1 MPNPSSEKILP
12 KGLTS
17 QEALDRFERFGP
29 NELSSQK
36 TTFWKLIL
44 SVVSE
49 PMLSLLILC
58 GILYAVLGN
67 LEEAGMLSVAVIAVI
82 SITIYQNNKSQNALS
97 SLKELAPLKAR
108 IIRDGKI
115 KILPSREVVPG
126 DVVILQEGDRISAD
140 GFLTFSLNLNVDE
153 SLLTGESASIQKEA
167 EPPSERNMQNPA
179 NTNSFV
185 FAGSTV
191 VAGEAVFQV
200 AATGDSTEIGKIG
213 KELQTISQSPSPL
226 QTEIKRFTIAFSLF
240 AGVLCLFLIVG
251 LGLRHGRWLEA
262 FLAGLTFSMAV
273 LPEEIPVVL
282 SVFFSLGAWRISKIG
297 VLTKNLSAIETL
309 GAATVLCVD
318 KTGTL
323 TENNMKVRGLYCEG
337 EFLQCDSKLL
347 EIPERFHSLLEFA
360 LLASKKDPYDPMEK
374 AIRELGVTFLSGTE
388 HIHEWELKKEYPL
401 SSKLMA
407 LSYAWSSREN
417 EEVLQIGAKGA
428 PEAIFDLCHFSKELL
443 NELENVVERYSSQ
456 GFRILGVAKSK
467 VKTRGVPDD
476 QHDLTFD
483 FLGLI
488 LLEDP
493 IRESVPASVLECKR
507 AGIKVVMITGDHA
520 GTAKSIAKQIGF
532 DSCETVLS
540 GDELE
545 ALTEDELAFRLDQVR
560 IFCRIRPH
568 QKLKIVRGFQSKGET
583 VAMTGDGVNDTLAL
597 HASHI
602 GISMGKRGT
611 DVAREASD
619 LVLLDDN
626 FSSIVKAVML
636 GRRIYENIQKSV
648 SYIISVH
655 IPIIGMSLLPVFTG
669 DPLYFFPA
677 HILLM
682 ELIIDPACIL
692 VFEGVDAEKRIYA
705 SPPRRGKESLM
716 SFQNASLSLL
726 RGGLILLVLI
736 GVSFWGKHEHWTFE
750 KIRSVAFLC
759 LVSSNLGMILTHLS
773 KDLPFY
779 RVLSRSNTILYWI
792 SGLTILILI
801 LIFHVDLFT
810 HLFGFERIRLVD
822 VVSSVSIGLIVS
834 LVWESKKIK
843 DSFYLR
849 IRTAS

>member
-1 MPNPSSEKILP
+1 MPNPSYEKNLP
-12 KGLTS
+12 KGQS
-17 QEALDRFERFGP
+17 SKEAFEKLKRFGP

-36 TTFWKLIL
+36 ESFWKMIL
-44 SVVSE
+44 SVISE

-58 GILYAVLGN
+58 GILYGVLGN
-67 LEEAGMLSVAVIAVI
+67 LEEAGMLSLAVIAVI
-82 SITIYQNNKSQNALS
+82 SITIYQNNKSKNALA

-108 IIRDGKI
+108 VIRDGKVT
-115 KILPSREVVPG
+115 ILPSREVVPG

-153 SLLTGESASIQKEA
+153 SLLTGESASIQKESIA
-167 EPPSERNMQNPA
+167 DLEKNIQNSA
-179 NTNSFV
+179 SRQGLV
-185 FAGSTV
+185 FAGCTV
-191 VAGEAVFQV
+191 VAGEGVFQV
-200 AATGDSTEIGKIG
+200 IATGDSTEIGKIG
-213 KELQTISQSPSPL
+213 RELKNISQSESPL
-226 QTEIKRFTIAFSLF
+226 QAEIKRFTITFSLF
-240 AGVLCLFLIVG
+240 AGVLCIFLIVG

-262 FLAGLTFSMAV
+262 ILAGLTFSMAV

-337 EFLQCDSKLL
+337 EHLECDSKLL

-374 AIRELGVTFLSGTE
+374 AIRDLGITFLSGTE
-388 HIHEWELKKEYPL
+388 HIHFDWELKKEYPL

-407 LSYAWSSREN
+407 LSYAWLSRED
-417 EEVLQIGAKGA
+417 EEVLIGAKGA
-428 PEAIFDLCHFSKELL
+428 PEAIFDLCHFPKELL
-443 NELENVVERYSSQ
+443 NEWANVVEKYSSQ

-467 VKTRGVPDD
+467 AKTQGIPEN
-476 QHDLTFD
+476 QHDLSFD

-488 LLEDP
+488 FLEDP

-520 GTAKSIAKQIGF
+520 GTAKSIANQIGF
-532 DSCETVLS
+532 DPSESVIG

-545 ALTEDELAFRLDQVR
+545 TLSDEELVSRLDHVR

-568 QKLKIVRGFQSKGET
+568 QKLKIVRCFQSKGET

-597 HASHI
+597 HAAHI

-655 IPIIGMSLLPVFTG
+655 IPIIGMSLLPVLTG

-677 HILLM
+677 HVLLL
-682 ELIIDPACIL
+682 ELIIDPACTL
-692 VFEGVDAEKRIYA
+692 VFEGVDAEKHIYA
-705 SPPRRGKESLM
+705 SPPRRGKENLI
-716 SFQNASLSLL
+716 SFRNASVSLI
-726 RGGLILLVLI
+726 RGGLIFLALVAL
-736 GVSFWGKHEHWTFE
+736 SFWGKHEHWTFE
-750 KIRSVAFLC
+750 KIRSLSFLC
-759 LVSSNLGMILTHLS
+759 LVSSNLGMILIHLS
-773 KDLPFY
+773 KELPFY
-779 RVLSRSNTILYWI
+779 KVLSKSNPIFYWI
-792 SGLTILILI
+792 CTLTILILA
-801 LIFHVDLFT
+801 LIFHVDLLT
-810 HLFGFERIRLVD
+810 HLFGFEKISSID
-822 VVSSVSIGLIVS
+822 VFSSVAIGLSVS
-834 LVWESKKIK
+834 LLWELPKIQ
-843 DSFYLR
+843 DNS
-849 IRTAS
+849 

>member
-1 MPNPSSEKILP
+1 MTDPSFEKYSS
-12 KGLTS
+12 KGLNS
-17 QEALDRFERFGP
+17 EEAFKRLKRFGP

-36 TTFWKLIL
+36 ESFWKVIL
-44 SVVSE
+44 SVITE

-67 LEEAGMLSVAVIAVI
+67 LEEAGMLSIAVVAVI
-82 SITIYQNNKSQNALS
+82 SITIYQNNKSQNALA

-108 IIRDGKI
+108 VIRDGKI
-115 KILPSREVVPG
+115 SILPSREVVPD
-126 DVVILQEGDRISAD
+126 DVIILQEGDRISAD
-140 GFLTFSLNLNVDE
+140 GFLIFSLNLNVDE
-153 SLLTGESASIQKEA
+153 SLLTGESVSIPKESKTD
-167 EPPSERNMQNPA
+167 SEKNIQNSA
-179 NTNSFV
+179 DTKSLV

-191 VAGEAVFQV
+191 VAGEGMFQV
-200 AATGDSTEIGKIG
+200 TATGDSTEIGKIG
-213 KELQTISQSPSPL
+213 KELQTISQSSSPL

-240 AGVLCLFLIVG
+240 AGILCVFLVVG

-309 GAATVLCVD
+309 GASTVLCVD

-337 EFLQCDSKLL
+337 EFLECNSKLL
-347 EIPERFHSLLEFA
+347 EIPEKFHSLLEFA

-374 AIRELGVTFLSGTE
+374 AIQDLGVTFLSGTE
-388 HIHEWELKKEYPL
+388 HIHFDWELKKEYPL
-401 SSKLMA
+401 SPKLMA
-407 LSYAWSSREN
+407 LSYAWLSREN
-417 EEVLQIGAKGA
+417 EDVLFVGAKGA
-428 PEAIFDLCHFSKELL
+428 PEAIFDLCHFPQELL
-443 NELENVVERYSSQ
+443 NEWEAVVEKYSSR

-467 VKTRGVPDD
+467 TKTRGIPDD
-476 QHDLTFD
+476 QHDLSFD
-483 FLGLI
+483 FLGLV

-520 GTAKSIAKQIGF
+520 GTAKSIADQIGF
-532 DSCETVLS
+532 DRSETVLG

-545 ALTEDELAFRLDQVR
+545 ALSEDELLSRLDHVR

-568 QKLKIVRGFQSKGET
+568 QKLKIVRCLQRKGET

-597 HASHI
+597 HAAHI

-655 IPIIGMSLLPVFTG
+655 IPIIGMSLLPVLTG

-677 HILLM
+677 HVLLL
-682 ELIIDPACIL
+682 ELIIDPACTL
-692 VFEGVDAEKRIYA
+692 VFEGVDAEKHIYA
-705 SPPRRGKESLM
+705 SPPRKGKESLI
-716 SFQNASLSLL
+716 SFRNASVSLL
-726 RGGLILLVLI
+726 RGGLIFLVLV
-736 GVSFWGKHEHWTFE
+736 GLSFWGKHEHWSFE
-750 KIRSVAFLC
+750 KIRSMAFLC
-759 LVSSNLGMILTHLS
+759 LISSNLGMILIHLS

-779 RVLSRSNTILYWI
+779 KVLSRSNSILFWI
-792 SGLTILILI
+792 CGSTVLILT
-801 LIFHVDLFT
+801 LIFHVDLLT
-810 HLFGFERIRLVD
+810 HIFGFIRISFAD
-822 VVSSVSIGLIVS
+822 IFSSVALGLFVS
-834 LVWESKKIK
+834 LIWESKKIK
-843 DSFYLR
+843 DNS
-849 IRTAS
+849 

>member
-1 MPNPSSEKILP
+1 MSNPSAEKNLPRGHSSE
-12 KGLTS
+12 
-17 QEALDRFERFGP
+17 EAAEKLKRFGR
-29 NELSSQK
+29 NELSSQRES
-36 TTFWKLIL
+36 FWKVIL
-44 SVVSE
+44 SVVTE

-67 LEEAGMLSVAVIAVI
+67 LEEAAMLSIAVIAVI
-82 SITIYQNNKSQNALS
+82 SITIYQNNKSKNALA

-108 IIRDGKI
+108 AVRDGRI
-115 KILPSREVVPG
+115 TIIPSGEVVPD
-126 DVVILQEGDRISAD
+126 DVIVLQEGDRVSAD

-153 SLLTGESASIQKEA
+153 SLLTGESVSIPKESVF
-167 EPPSERNMQNPA
+167 ESDENMQIPA
-179 NTNSFV
+179 SSKSLV

-191 VAGEAVFQV
+191 VAGEGVFRV
-200 AATGDSTEIGKIG
+200 TATGDSTEIGKIG
-213 KELQTISQSPSPL
+213 KELKNITQSESPL
-226 QTEIKRFTIAFSLF
+226 QSEIKRFTIFFTMF
-240 AGVLCLFLIVG
+240 AGILCVFLIVG

-262 FLAGLTFSMAV
+262 ILAGLTFSMAV

-337 EFLQCDSKLL
+337 EHLECNSKLS
-347 EIPERFHSLLEFA
+347 EIPEKFHSLLEFA

-374 AIRELGVTFLSGTE
+374 AIRDLGITFLSGTE
-388 HIHEWELKKEYPL
+388 HIHFDWELKKEYPL
-401 SSKLMA
+401 SPKLMA
-407 LSYAWSSREN
+407 LSYAWLSREN
-417 EEVLQIGAKGA
+417 DDVLFIGAKGA
-428 PEAIFDLCHFSKELL
+428 PEAIFDLCHFSEELL
-443 NELENVVERYSSQ
+443 NEWGNIVERYSSQ

-467 VKTRGVPDD
+467 SKTRGIPED
-476 QHDLTFD
+476 QHDLSFD

-520 GTAKSIAKQIGF
+520 GTAKSIADQIGF
-532 DSCETVLS
+532 DRSETVIS

-545 ALTEDELAFRLDQVR
+545 TLSDDELVSRLDHVR

-568 QKLKIVRGFQSKGET
+568 QKLKIIRCFQSKGET

-597 HASHI
+597 HAAHI

-655 IPIIGMSLLPVFTG
+655 IPIIGMSLLPVLTG

-677 HILLM
+677 HVLLL
-682 ELIIDPACIL
+682 ELIIDPACTL
-692 VFEGVDAEKRIYA
+692 VFEGVDAEKHIYA
-705 SPPRRGKESLM
+705 SPPRRGKDSLM
-716 SFQNASLSLL
+716 SFQNASMSLL

-736 GVSFWGKHEHWTFE
+736 ALSFWGKHENWTFE
-750 KIRSVAFLC
+750 KIRSMAFLC
-759 LVSSNLGMILTHLS
+759 LVSSNLGMILIHLS
-773 KDLPFY
+773 KDVPFY
-779 RVLSRSNTILYWI
+779 RVLTRSNSILYWI
-792 SGLTILILI
+792 SGLTILILTF
-801 LIFHVDLFT
+801 IFHVDLLT
-810 HLFGFERIRLVD
+810 RLFGFVMISWFD
-822 VVSSVSIGLIVS
+822 VFSSVAIGLAVS
-834 LVWESKKIK
+834 LLWEVKKIK
-843 DSFYLR
+843 DNS
-849 IRTAS
+849 